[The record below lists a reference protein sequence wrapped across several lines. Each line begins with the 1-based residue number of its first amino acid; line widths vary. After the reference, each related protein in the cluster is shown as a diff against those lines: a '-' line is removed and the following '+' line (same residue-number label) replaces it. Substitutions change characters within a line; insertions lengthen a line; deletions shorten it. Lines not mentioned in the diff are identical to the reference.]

1 VSGFEWVEPATVEDA
16 VRALSAKGAVVKAGG
31 VDLVDR
37 LKERLET
44 PTRLVSLRRVRGLDL
59 LAEAEGGLEVGP
71 LVTLARLA
79 EDRRVR
85 ERWPALADAALRAA
99 TPNVRNQATV
109 GGNLLQR
116 PRCWY
121 FRQEA
126 FPCRRKGGE
135 TCYALEGR
143 NAYHAVLAN
152 DVCAIVHPSDAA
164 TALAAYRATVE
175 VHGPRGARRV
185 ALDEVFVLPDEDPTR
200 EHRLAPDELLVR
212 IRVPEPPAGAR
223 SAYVKIVE
231 RDSADWPLASAAAVL
246 VLAGGTCRSASLV
259 LGAAAPV
266 PWRAREAEAVL
277 AGRRVDAAVAAEAA
291 RAALARA
298 TPLAENGYKV
308 TVLETALRRA
318 VLAAAGETA

>member
-1 VSGFEWVEPATVEDA
+1 MSSFEWAEPGTVEE
-16 VRALSAKGAVVKAGG
+16 ALRLLGAKGAVAKAGG

-37 LKERLET
+37 LKERLDA
-44 PTRLVSLRRVRGLDL
+44 PSRLVSLRRVEDLDV
-59 LAEAEGGLEVGP
+59 LAEAEGALELGP

-85 ERWPALADAALRAA
+85 ERWPALSEAALRAA

-126 FPCRRKGGE
+126 FPCRRKGGD
-135 TCYALEGR
+135 TCFALEGR

-152 DVCAIVHPSDAA
+152 DLCAVVHPSDAA
-164 TALAAYRATVE
+164 IALAAYGASVE
-175 VHGPRGARRV
+175 IQGPRGSRRL
-185 ALDEVFVLPDEDPTR
+185 ALDALFVLPDEDVTR
-200 EHRLAPDELLVR
+200 EHRVAPDELLVR
-212 IRVPEPPAGAR
+212 IRVPEPSAGAR

-231 RDSADWPLASAAAVL
+231 RESADWPLASAAAVL
-246 VLAGGTCRSASLV
+246 AFSGGVCRTASLV

-266 PWRAREAEAVL
+266 PWRAREAEAAL
-277 AGRRVDAAVAAEAA
+277 AGRKIDRAVAAAAA
-291 RAALARA
+291 RAALAGAR
-298 TPLAENGYKV
+298 PLAENGYKV
-308 TVLETALRRA
+308 AVLEAALRRA
-318 VLAAAGETA
+318 ILAAAGETA